1 MKRPFL
7 MIAISLVIG
16 VLMGEYLKDKSILF
30 IFAIFLVLIYEILT
44 KKTNYKKILMCAIII
59 FLASMYTNY
68 LNNKYETMYK
78 QYNETEISVTGVIVS
93 EVKETDYYYN
103 VQLQVKQKSKINNTK
118 LNVYIKKKLIKN
130 KTDLK
135 YGNKIKVTGEYKE
148 PEVARN
154 YKGFDYKKNLR
165 TKKIYGSITIQNSFE
180 VISCNN
186 GNIIMRW
193 LKGFSIKLKENLS
206 KLLNEKEL
214 GIVKGVVL
222 GDTSDLDEDIKEN
235 FTNSSLSHM
244 LAVSGAHVSYVIMT
258 VSLIFQSKNFG
269 KKTTK
274 IITMLVLIIF
284 MIITNMS
291 PSVTRAVICMIINI
305 FAGLIYKRPD
315 TINALAISIIFT
327 LILNP
332 FSLFNIGLQLSYAGT
347 IGIICFSKLIEA
359 KSKNK
364 IKKYIYDS
372 IIVSTSA
379 NLVSFPLMAYYF
391 NTISLNFI
399 ISNLVVSP
407 VLGLIII
414 LGIITLLASTISI
427 NLAKIVASLLK
438 INVNL
443 IIKMTEIISNLPIK
457 NILLVTPSIIL
468 IAIFYIFLFYARFNF
483 EKIKKNWKKF
493 LSITICFCLVV
504 NLIKLEPKNFT
515 IYFVDVGQGDCTLI
529 VTKENKKILID
540 GGGNSNTDV
549 GKNILVPY
557 LLDRGILK
565 LDYIIISHFDF
576 DHVRRHFICTR
587 KTKSR

>member
-44 KKTNYKKILMCAIII
+44 KKTNYKKILMCTIII

-214 GIVKGVVL
+214 GIVKGFVL

-359 KSKNK
+359 KPKNK

-438 INVNL
+438 ISVNL

-468 IAIFYIFLFYARFNF
+468 IAIFYIFLFYAIFNF

>member
-44 KKTNYKKILMCAIII
+44 KKTNYKKILMCTIII

-180 VISCNN
+180 VILCNN

-305 FAGLIYKRPD
+305 LAGLIYKRPD

-359 KSKNK
+359 KPKNK

-414 LGIITLLASTISI
+414 LGIITLLTSTISI
-427 NLAKIVASLLK
+427 NLAKIVANLLK
-438 INVNL
+438 ISVNL

-457 NILLVTPSIIL
+457 NILVVTPSIIL

-515 IYFVDVGQGDCTLI
+515 IYFVDVGQGDCTFI

>member
-44 KKTNYKKILMCAIII
+44 KKTNYKKILMCTIII

-359 KSKNK
+359 KPKNK

-438 INVNL
+438 ISVNL

-457 NILLVTPSIIL
+457 NILVVTPSIIL
-468 IAIFYIFLFYARFNF
+468 IAIFYIFLFYAIFNF

>member
-16 VLMGEYLKDKSILF
+16 VLMGEYLKYKSILF

-332 FSLFNIGLQLSYAGT
+332 FSLFNIGLQLSYVGT

-359 KSKNK
+359 KPKNK

-438 INVNL
+438 ISVNL

-468 IAIFYIFLFYARFNF
+468 IAIFYIFLFYAIFNF

>member
-44 KKTNYKKILMCAIII
+44 KKTNYKKILMCTIII
-59 FLASMYTNY
+59 FLALMYTNY

-78 QYNETEISVTGVIVS
+78 QYNETEISVKGVIVS

-180 VISCNN
+180 VILCNN

-305 FAGLIYKRPD
+305 LAGLIYKRPD

-359 KSKNK
+359 KPKNK

-414 LGIITLLASTISI
+414 LGIITLLTSTISI
-427 NLAKIVASLLK
+427 NLAKIVANLLK
-438 INVNL
+438 ISVNL

-457 NILLVTPSIIL
+457 NILVVTPSIIL

>member
-359 KSKNK
+359 KPKNK

-414 LGIITLLASTISI
+414 LGIITLLTSTISI
-427 NLAKIVASLLK
+427 NLAKIVAILLK
-438 INVNL
+438 ISVNL

-457 NILLVTPSIIL
+457 NILVVTPSIIL

-504 NLIKLEPKNFT
+504 NFIKLEPKNFT

-529 VTKENKKILID
+529 VTEENKKILID

>member
-16 VLMGEYLKDKSILF
+16 VLMGEYLKYKSILF

-44 KKTNYKKILMCAIII
+44 KKTNYKKILMCTIII

-359 KSKNK
+359 KPKNK

-379 NLVSFPLMAYYF
+379 NLLSFPLMAYYF

-414 LGIITLLASTISI
+414 LGIITLLTSTISI

-438 INVNL
+438 ISVNL

-457 NILLVTPSIIL
+457 NILVVTPSIIL
-468 IAIFYIFLFYARFNF
+468 IAIFYIFLFYAIFNF

>member
-16 VLMGEYLKDKSILF
+16 VLMGEYLKYKSILF

-44 KKTNYKKILMCAIII
+44 KKTNYKKILMCTIII

-359 KSKNK
+359 KPKNK

-414 LGIITLLASTISI
+414 LGIITLLTSTISI
-427 NLAKIVASLLK
+427 NLAKIVAILLK
-438 INVNL
+438 ISVNL

-457 NILLVTPSIIL
+457 NILVVTPSIIL

-493 LSITICFCLVV
+493 LSITICFCLVL

>member
-359 KSKNK
+359 KPKNK

-414 LGIITLLASTISI
+414 LGIITLLTSTISI
-427 NLAKIVASLLK
+427 NLAKIVAILLK
-438 INVNL
+438 ISVNL

>member
-16 VLMGEYLKDKSILF
+16 VLMGEYLKYKSILF

-44 KKTNYKKILMCAIII
+44 KKTNYKKILMCTIII

-214 GIVKGVVL
+214 GIVKSVVL

-359 KSKNK
+359 KPKNK

-414 LGIITLLASTISI
+414 LGIITLLTSTISI
-427 NLAKIVASLLK
+427 NLAKIVAILLK
-438 INVNL
+438 ISVNL

-457 NILLVTPSIIL
+457 NILVVTPSIIL

-504 NLIKLEPKNFT
+504 NFIKLEPKNFT

-529 VTKENKKILID
+529 VTEENKKILID

>member
-30 IFAIFLVLIYEILT
+30 IFAIFLVLIYGIIT
-44 KKTNYKKILMCAIII
+44 KKTNYKKILMCTIII

-78 QYNETEISVTGVIVS
+78 QYNETEIFITGVIVS

-103 VQLQVKQKSKINNTK
+103 VQLQVKQKNKINNTK

-186 GNIIMRW
+186 GNIIMRG
-193 LKGFSIKLKENLS
+193 LKSFSIKLKENLS

-291 PSVTRAVICMIINI
+291 PSVTRAVICMLINI

-359 KSKNK
+359 KPKNK
-364 IKKYIYDS
+364 IKKYIFDS

-414 LGIITLLASTISI
+414 LGIITLLTSTISI
-427 NLAKIVASLLK
+427 NLAKIVAILLK
-438 INVNL
+438 ISVNL

-457 NILLVTPSIIL
+457 NILVVTPSIIL

-493 LSITICFCLVV
+493 LIITICFCLVV
-504 NLIKLEPKNFT
+504 NLIKLEPKNFI

-576 DHVRRHFICTR
+576 DHVRRHFICIR

>member
-44 KKTNYKKILMCAIII
+44 KKTNYKKILMCTIII

-193 LKGFSIKLKENLS
+193 LKDFSIKLKENLS

-291 PSVTRAVICMIINI
+291 PSVTRAVISMIINI

-359 KSKNK
+359 KPKNK

-414 LGIITLLASTISI
+414 LGIITLLTSTISI
-427 NLAKIVASLLK
+427 NLAKIVANLLK
-438 INVNL
+438 ISVNL

-457 NILLVTPSIIL
+457 NILVVTPSIIL

-493 LSITICFCLVV
+493 ISITICFCLVV

>member
-16 VLMGEYLKDKSILF
+16 VLMGEYLKYKSILF

-44 KKTNYKKILMCAIII
+44 KKTNYKKILMCTIII

-359 KSKNK
+359 KPKNK

-438 INVNL
+438 ISVNL

-457 NILLVTPSIIL
+457 NILVVTPSIIL
-468 IAIFYIFLFYARFNF
+468 IAIFYIFLFYAIFNF

>member
-359 KSKNK
+359 KPKNK

-438 INVNL
+438 ISVNL

-457 NILLVTPSIIL
+457 NILVVTPSIIL
-468 IAIFYIFLFYARFNF
+468 IAIFYIFLFYAIFNF